1 MSDTNHLS
9 DRLREPLNETTRK
22 VRRNL
27 MAASVIGVVLT
38 KVGLV
43 PSKITAFGVE
53 FTSANQQA
61 LMTLLAAAIGY
72 FAISFL
78 VYVYSELTAWQIVLT
93 SKELE
98 EFKEAS
104 ITSSQGIFGNDEN
117 KKFRKHIEYIHF
129 KSKPT
134 FYLRLIVELL
144 IPLIFAFYSGVAL
157 VNMDT
162 SKSVNTKP
170 AVQEPANEK
179 KNKDT

>member
-1 MSDTNHLS
+1 MSDNNHFS

-43 PSKITAFGVE
+43 PSKISAFGVE

-98 EFKEAS
+98 DFKEAS
-104 ITSSQGIFGNDEN
+104 KNSGARMFGTAEDD
-117 KKFRKHIEYIHF
+117 KFRDHIKHIHF

-134 FYLRLIVELL
+134 FYLRLMVELL
-144 IPLIFAFYSGVAL
+144 IPLVFAAYSVVSL
-157 VNMDT
+157 I
-162 SKSVNTKP
+162 NTETPKTVQLKPVVQKP
-170 AVQEPANEK
+170 A
-179 KNKDT
+179 NKQINQDK